1 MFTHK
6 NYQIKHQD
14 QVQMKKLL
22 RKMNLLTSILNAL
35 FKKKISLLLNL
46 CIFGGCDLFIKDIGE
61 LYKERK

>member
-1 MFTHK
+1 MSNLKGIMFTHK

-35 FKKKISLLLNL
+35 FKKKN
-46 CIFGGCDLFIKDIGE
+46 FPVIKLVYIWR
-61 LYKERK
+61 L